1 MDFNAFKCAVFA
13 TIKTI
18 TDSFSLKVIFTAI
31 TAILLH
37 KHSVLFFAFSLLVGM
52 DCFTKWIELSSKNMR
67 AAGSEQPTI
76 LQSVLN
82 LRKARR
88 EGAISSEVMKHRF
101 LGKVAVYLIC
111 ALSAAVVDM
120 VMLKLN
126 QPYWAVTLVIGYL
139 VATELL
145 SIIENLSGAGVS
157 QITSLV
163 DLIKKKI
170 RV

>member
-1 MDFNAFKCAVFA
+1 MQ
-13 TIKTI
+13 
-18 TDSFSLKVIFTAI
+18 
-31 TAILLH
+31 
-37 KHSVLFFAFSLLVGM
+37 
-52 DCFTKWIELSSKNMR
+52 

-101 LGKVAVYLIC
+101 LGCRISNLC
-111 ALSAAVVDM
+111 PSAAVVDM
-120 VMLKLN
+120 VMSKLN